1 MGQINIVANGQ
12 VLTISSF
19 TATLYT
25 DAAYSSSVT
34 LPAVISAD
42 TTYYARAGVSTM
54 VITQGDGTT
63 LFSNSVSVQD
73 GVGNVA
79 VITPL
84 PTSAQSAANG
94 SVARA
99 VNAVS
104 WGAGVHTIDASLGEI
119 VEITLTA
126 STGQLS
132 ITNPKVGQRLF
143 LTARQTGAGSFLV
156 TWPTNFRWA
165 ANTAPTLTTAAG
177 RQDNFLFR
185 YDGTNW
191 VEFARTLNTLTA

>member
-12 VLTISSF
+12 ALLVSSF
-19 TATLYT
+19 TSTLYT
-25 DAAYSSSVT
+25 DAAYASPVT
-34 LPAVISAD
+34 LPVVISAD
-42 TTYYARAGVSTM
+42 TTYYARPGPSTL
-54 VITQGDGTT
+54 VITQGDGTV
-63 LFSNSVSVQD
+63 LFNGVVAVSD
-73 GVGNVA
+73 GIGNVA
-79 VITPL
+79 VVTPL
-84 PTSAQSAANG
+84 PTVTQNAVG
-94 SVARA
+94 LSVARM

-104 WGAGVHTIDASLGEI
+104 WGAGVHTIDASLGEN

-132 ITNPKVGQRLF
+132 VTNPKIGQRMF
-143 LTARQTGAGSFLV
+143 LSVRQTGAGSFLV

-177 RQDNFLFR
+177 RQDDFIFR

-191 VEFARTLNTLTA
+191 VEFSRTLNTVTA